1 MSKVKSSAKLTPSAP
16 KLKHFSKLAPK
27 SLPKSCRAVVGYDR
41 HNRPSWFLFDLPA
54 FWELIC
60 RMDEKMF
67 KELPEEKY
75 ESVSL
80 GKLIDSLEEHW
91 PFSDEFRATMK
102 AEYEQALSEARK
114 GRAKAA
120 SSL

>member
-1 MSKVKSSAKLTPSAP
+1 MPKVKSSTKLTSATP

-27 SLPKSCRAVVGYDR
+27 LLPKSYQAVVGYDR
-41 HNRPSWFLFDLPA
+41 HNRPAWFLFDLPA

-60 RMDEKMF
+60 RLDETMF

-75 ESVSL
+75 EVVSL

-91 PFSDEFRATMK
+91 PFSNEFRAAMK
-102 AEYEQALSEARK
+102 TEYEQALSETLK
-114 GRAKAA
+114 GKIKIA
-120 SSL
+120 SL